1 MKKVKPE
8 ERHRYRMNIEITD
21 WQGNGLQVSYPM
33 VIIPDDMS
41 EFLDG
46 LTKILKRLKIVGK
59 SRLVSNFRVIDKFS
73 VYAEKAFQLRE
84 KAEAIVLKY
93 ESFQKVV
100 SYS

>member
-1 MKKVKPE
+1 MKKVNPSV
-8 ERHRYRMNIEITD
+8 RQRYKMVIDIID

-33 VIIPDDMS
+33 VIIPEDMS
-41 EFLDG
+41 EFLVG
-46 LTKILKRLKIVGK
+46 LTKLLEKLKIVRK
-59 SRLVSNFRVIDKFS
+59 SKLVSNFRVIDKFS

-93 ESFQKVV
+93 DNFQKVV